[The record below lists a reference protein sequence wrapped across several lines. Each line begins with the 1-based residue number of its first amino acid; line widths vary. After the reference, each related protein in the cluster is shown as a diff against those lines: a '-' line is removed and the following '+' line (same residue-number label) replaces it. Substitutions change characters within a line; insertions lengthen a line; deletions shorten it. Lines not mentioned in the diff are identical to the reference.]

1 MATLRKISGR
11 YYAYFSDRKR
21 TPRQKSVALGT
32 GMKDVAQRKMARLV
46 VKYHD
51 GEFDPWRPD
60 DMGRDVSFPE
70 AAAAF
75 MASRSAL
82 RPKTLRAYRFMLE
95 GLARH
100 LPPAIGVGDVTQK
113 HVMPY
118 VTDRAVSDAT
128 RRHRLRHARVFF
140 RWTVERGHAVEDPT
154 AGIKLDRGGDK
165 LPAFFTADQLAAL
178 VATIEADTVRKTA
191 PRGSRAGDS
200 LWLRDVVVFAAATGL
215 RQGEVLALRWDGI
228 DLTPGQ
234 EVLSVRNDGDFRT
247 KSGRDV
253 TLPLV
258 GLALDVVRRRHRL
271 REESPYVFPG
281 QRGGKMNAHYL
292 SRRFKTFVERA
303 GLPDRLHFHSL
314 RHTFGTQLAR
324 DGVPLLTISKLLGHS
339 NTQVTQVYTH
349 LGMDEL
355 RRAMTSPQKGEGRS
369 SVTRRRRGASSTKGQ
384 TGPDEG

>member
-11 YYAYFSDRKR
+11 YYGYFSDRNR

-32 GMKDVAQRKMARLV
+32 GMKDVAKKKLARLV

-51 GEFDPWRPD
+51 GEFDPWRPSD
-60 DMGRDVSFPE
+60 LGRNLSFVE
-70 AAAAF
+70 AAAGF
-75 MASRSAL
+75 MESRASL

-95 GLARH
+95 GLALH
-100 LPPAIGVGDVTQK
+100 LPPAVGVNDVTRK
-113 HVMPY
+113 HIVPY

-140 RWTVERGHAVEDPT
+140 RWAAAQGHASDDPT
-154 AGIKLDRGGDK
+154 TGIKLDRGGDK
-165 LPAFFTADQLAAL
+165 LPAFFMPEQLKAL
-178 VATIEADTVRKTA
+178 VVAIEADTVRKTA
-191 PRGSRAGDS
+191 PRGARTGDS
-200 LWLRDVVVFAAATGL
+200 LWLRDIVLFAAATGL
-215 RQGEVLALRWDGI
+215 RQGEILALRWDGI
-228 DLTPGQ
+228 DLDPGQ
-234 EVLSVRNDGDFRT
+234 ETLSVRNDGDFRT

-258 GLALDVVRRRHRL
+258 GVALDVVRRRNGL
-271 REESPYVFPG
+271 RDEAPYVFPG

-292 SRRFKTFVERA
+292 SRRFKAFVERA

-339 NTQVTQVYTH
+339 NTQITQVYTH

-355 RRAMTSPQKGEGRS
+355 RSAMNRTPKPAVPTRS
-369 SVTRRRRGASSTKGQ
+369 WALRRRVPGNRPAKG
-384 TGPDEG
+384 D